1 MSVRYAAALVCTTIL
16 AGCAAGGAQ
25 FNSRT
30 FETGA
35 EPLKEVLIFFN
46 AKSPHFTGTLYTTFV
61 AATQRRI
68 ESCGVKVSVLE
79 YDPLELDMKAKFTKA
94 VEQSNADAVLFFVR
108 NGGNLVTGSGGVS
121 GNLYFDSE
129 ASDKKRSK
137 TIWKARID
145 YRTLTQNMFT
155 DDKQSGEKFAIQFVA
170 KLAAD
175 RLIAGCPAELTSPK

>member
-1 MSVRYAAALVCTTIL
+1 MSFRPALLVACTTIL

-30 FETGA
+30 YETGTQ
-35 EPLKEVLIFFN
+35 PLKDVLIYFN
-46 AKSPHFTGTLYTTFV
+46 AKSPHFTGALYTNFI
-61 AATQRRI
+61 AATQRGI
-68 ESCGVKVSVLE
+68 ESCGVRVSVLE
-79 YDPLELDMKAKFTKA
+79 YDSLELDMKAKFIKA
-94 VEQSNADAVLFFVR
+94 VEQGSADAILFFVR

-121 GNLYFDSE
+121 GNLYFDAE

-155 DDKQSGEKFAIQFVA
+155 DDKQSGEKFAVQFVS
-170 KLAAD
+170 KLASD
-175 RLIAGCPAELTSPK
+175 RLIVGCPAEITSPK